1 VPPRYVYWTIL
12 IGGQPTAFRARDRE
26 ELLPTL
32 HQLQRKS
39 SDVVMRYFARGRLWD
54 NPEQAQWARSN
65 VEREKR
71 GRDWRPGGRHQDPR
85 ARFDARKKGGGEQ
98 RPRRDKPAAPPRDR
112 PLGGKPSGAPRDRSS
127 RERPPAKPPDRPWS
141 GKAGKPTSHSPR
153 GDRPWK
159 DKPASGTARGGRPWS
174 GPASGAP
181 RSGRPWRDKP
191 GGGGFRKPWQKDL
204 RGTKGSEKRD
214 ARRPE
219 VTHPPSTDDSPKR
232 RDDTPDAPPSSEQIV
247 TKPKPPERG

>member
-39 SDVVMRYFARGRLWD
+39 SDVVLKYFARGRLWD
-54 NPEQAQWARSN
+54 NPEQAQWARTN

-71 GRDWRPGGRHQDPR
+71 GRDWRPGGRHKDPR
-85 ARFDARKKGGGEQ
+85 ARFDARKKGAGEQ

-112 PLGGKPSGAPRDRSS
+112 PFGGKPSGAPRDRSS
-127 RERPPAKPPDRPWS
+127 REKPAGTPPDRPWS
-141 GKAGKPTSHSPR
+141 GKPAKP
-153 GDRPWK
+153 
-159 DKPASGTARGGRPWS
+159 PARAARGGRPWS
-174 GPASGAP
+174 GKPASGAP
-181 RSGRPWRDKP
+181 RGGRPWRDKP

-204 RGTKGSEKRD
+204 PGTKGGEKRD